1 MPFSGTLALT
11 RQRSAPVEFGMI
23 TLPVLLAFIA
33 ATGLLA
39 VTPGPNMSLIIA
51 NTLSGGL
58 RHGFVT
64 LAGALTGNLVLVAA
78 AAIGMSSLM
87 IFMSEWFDVIRWVG
101 ALYLLALGAR
111 QLWQFFMSGSA
122 AAAPTI
128 ASGGSAYA
136 QGLFVSLSN
145 PKVLLFLGAFLPQ
158 FVDATREPLPQLRT
172 LAILFI
178 LVLAAVDVAY
188 TVAIARARRAF
199 PAGKLR
205 ALDGLAG
212 GLLVAGGLLLM
223 AVRRPV

>member
-1 MPFSGTLALT
+1 
-11 RQRSAPVEFGMI
+11 MI
-23 TLPVLLAFIA
+23 TMPVFLTFIA
-33 ATGLLA
+33 ATALLA

-58 RHGFVT
+58 RHGLAT
-64 LAGALTGNLVLVAA
+64 LAGALTGNTILVAA

-87 IFMSEWFDVIRWVG
+87 LFMSEWFDVIRWIG
-101 ALYLLALGAR
+101 ALYLLLLGAR
-111 QLWQFFMSGSA
+111 QLWQHFSVAKGAPPPSA
-122 AAAPTI
+122 
-128 ASGGSAYA
+128 ASGGSVYA

-158 FVDATREPLPQLRT
+158 FVDAARDPVPQLQT

-178 LVLAAVDVAY
+178 LVLSLVDAAY

-212 GLLVAGGLLLM
+212 ALLVAGGLMLM
-223 AVRRPV
+223 AVRRPA